1 MSAGSGT
8 SSNRLELA
16 ALSNLITEVWRL
28 VPAGRKYALA
38 GASLIMLLVSAG
50 NTTVA
55 MLLGWLIDRIQ
66 LGIQESWEK
75 DRFYSAAAMVLGS
88 ISLIYLARE
97 LLNVVRRYLVEN
109 ACTRIN
115 RDMQIRLVDHLLRI
129 DLSSLSRDKVGALH
143 GKIFRSVDGLVRFIR
158 LMFLDC
164 LPAIFTG
171 LFALTAALGKHPFL
185 GLVMLGV
192 VPLAIW
198 LTLRQLASQKGV
210 RLDLMRDCEEIDGTV
225 VEQLTGA
232 EYIRVANTLDAEVQ
246 RLSQATEKRR
256 KREIRHHF
264 EMSLFGCAKAL
275 NEGFFH
281 VVVLATATYLAI
293 NQQLSFGDIL
303 TFSVLFL
310 NIMTPLNE
318 FHRVI
323 DEGHE
328 ASLRVGDLL
337 EMLRKPVDPS
347 FAPISPAPPQLNVGE
362 PAIVIEGLTVDYL
375 TADGRLKRAL
385 DNISL
390 QIRHGET
397 IGVAGRSGSGKS
409 TWIKALLRLIHPV
422 AGRIWLGGIPLEQ
435 LGRAEIAQIVGYVGQ
450 NPFVFSASIHD
461 NIRYGNGD
469 LPDPEVV
476 RAAELA
482 HLHDEILSLPA
493 GYQTPV
499 LERGLNVSGGQR
511 QRLAIARVLLKNSG
525 ILILDEATAALD
537 NICERHVQRA
547 LGVANSDRTTILIAH
562 RLTTL
567 KDCDRILVFDQGRIV
582 EQGEYEELI
591 LRGGLFAEL
600 VASAEAGLEESGDDH
615 KAVAEWVASHAQS

>member
-1 MSAGSGT
+1 MPAGSGP
-8 SSNRLELA
+8 SSTRPELL
-16 ALSNLITEVWRL
+16 ALGALVKEVWQL
-28 VPAGRKYALA
+28 VPARRKYALA
-38 GASLIMLLVSAG
+38 GAGLIMMLISAG

-75 DRFYSAAAMVLGS
+75 ERFYTAAAMVLGI
-88 ISLIYLARE
+88 ISLIYLVRE
-97 LLNVVRRYLVEN
+97 LLNIVRRYLVEN

-115 RDMQIRLVDHLLRI
+115 RDMQTRLVDHLLRI
-129 DLSSLSRDKVGALH
+129 DLSSLTRDKVGALH

-171 LFALTAALGKHPFL
+171 LFALAAGVGKHSFL

-210 RLDLMRDCEEIDGTV
+210 RLHLMRDCEEIDGTV
-225 VEQLTGA
+225 VEQLSGA
-232 EYIRVANTLDAEVQ
+232 EYVRVANTLDAEVQ
-246 RLSQATEKRR
+246 RLAQATEKRR
-256 KREIRHHF
+256 QREIRHHF
-264 EMSLFGCAKAL
+264 DMSLFGCAKAL

-293 NQQLSFGDIL
+293 NGQLSFGDIL

-328 ASLRVGDLL
+328 ASLRVADLL
-337 EMLRKPVDPS
+337 EMLRQPVDPS
-347 FAPISPAPPQLNVGE
+347 FAASSPVLPQLNVGE
-362 PAIVIEGLTVDYL
+362 PAVTIEGLTVDYL
-375 TADGRLKRAL
+375 TPDGRLKRAL

-397 IGVAGRSGSGKS
+397 IGVAGLSGSGKS
-409 TWIKALLRLIHPV
+409 TWIKALLRLIHPA
-422 AGRIWLGGIPLEQ
+422 AGRIWLGGVPLEQ
-435 LGRAEIAQIVGYVGQ
+435 LGRAEIAQLVGYVGQ
-450 NPFVFSASIHD
+450 NPFVFSATIRD
-461 NIRYGNGD
+461 NINYGNGD
-469 LPDPEVV
+469 VPDHEIE
-476 RAAELA
+476 RAARLA
-482 HLHDEILSLPA
+482 HLHDEILALPG
-493 GYQTPV
+493 GYQNPV

-511 QRLAIARVLLKNSG
+511 QRLAIARVLLKSSG
-525 ILILDEATAALD
+525 ILILDEATSALD
-537 NICERHVQRA
+537 NISERHVQRA
-547 LGVANSDRTTILIAH
+547 LGVANSDRTTIIIAH

-582 EQGEYEELI
+582 DQGEYEELI

-600 VASAEAGLEESGDDH
+600 VASAEANLQEDGDDH
-615 KAVAEWVASHAQS
+615 RAVAQWVAAHTQ